1 LKIAAQRRQH
11 LVHDHTDRPQ
21 RMLDPVLK
29 VHIRE
34 QFTHPAATIAL
45 APGSAGS
52 GCGESMHEMTP

>member
-1 LKIAAQRRQH
+1 
-11 LVHDHTDRPQ
+11 
-21 RMLDPVLK
+21 MLDPVLK